1 MKFLALLALILWQ
14 HTDAANQEPQSN
26 PDPTEV
32 QLVVPENHHAG
43 FSVRFNDNGL
53 EGGYESFKKIDKSH
67 NIVITKLAGNH
78 LKVQW
83 GPGNSMTLDFKVG
96 FRLIAGVPQF
106 KSNKGRRSAVV
117 GYLKIN
123 GVDEDI
129 RVILTE

>member
-14 HTDAANQEPQSN
+14 HADAANPEPQSN
-26 PDPTEV
+26 LDPTEV
-32 QLVVPENHHAG
+32 QLVVPKNHHAG
-43 FSVRFNDNGL
+43 FSVRFNDNGR
-53 EGGYESFKKIDKSH
+53 EGGFESFKKIDKGH

-83 GPGNSMTLDFKVG
+83 GPNNSTTLDFKVG

-106 KSNKGRRSAVV
+106 TSKKGQKSAVV
-117 GYLKIN
+117 GYLNIN

-129 RVILTE
+129 RLVLTE